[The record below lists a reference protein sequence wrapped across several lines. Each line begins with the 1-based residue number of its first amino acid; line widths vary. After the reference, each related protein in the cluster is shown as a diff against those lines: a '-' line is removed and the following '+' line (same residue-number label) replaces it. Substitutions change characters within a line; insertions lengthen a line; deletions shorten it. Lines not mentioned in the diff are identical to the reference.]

1 MIFRNIYV
9 ASRKGESPHKQCEM
23 RASILTMSSGEEL
36 AAGFQRIPN
45 RRLLPDYFDIIA
57 EPIAFSTIRVRFMIC
72 LLRSSEVVNVM
83 AE

>member
-1 MIFRNIYV
+1 
-9 ASRKGESPHKQCEM
+9 M

>member
-1 MIFRNIYV
+1 MIFRNTYV
-9 ASRKGESPHKQCEM
+9 ASKKGESRHNQCEM
-23 RASILTMSSGEEL
+23 RASVLTISSGEEL

-57 EPIAFSTIRVRFMIC
+57 EPIAFSTIRVRLTIC
-72 LLRSSEVVNVM
+72 QLRSSKVVDIT

>member
-9 ASRKGESPHKQCEM
+9 ASKKGESSHKHCEI
-23 RASILTMSSGEEL
+23 RASILTISSGEEL

-57 EPIAFSTIRVRFMIC
+57 EPIAFSTIRVRFMAC
-72 LLRSSEVVNVM
+72 QLRNSEVVNVIV
-83 AE
+83 E